1 MTTTMMTIM
10 TTHNDD
16 DDEAQHTD
24 KEKCNVFNVN
34 IVFFSLYS
42 ILIVSDNGSTFLFF
56 VTVTG
61 KNILAYMCVYNFQ
74 KDVKYLQKI
83 YSLSSFLSQSL
94 IITMGFS
101 FQTQGNLFKVFLLLE
116 GSNQFFI
123 IIGSHL
129 IDFFM

>member
-16 DDEAQHTD
+16 DDEAQYID

-34 IVFFSLYS
+34 IVFFASLYS

-61 KNILAYMCVYNFQ
+61 LKGYIGSAH
-74 KDVKYLQKI
+74 
-83 YSLSSFLSQSL
+83 
-94 IITMGFS
+94 
-101 FQTQGNLFKVFLLLE
+101 TQLLE
-116 GSNQFFI
+116 GC
-123 IIGSHL
+123 
-129 IDFFM
+129 